1 MSYNYSMKKRAEILS
16 TQAFVLWLDLGQLGN
31 VVETSINI
39 LCLSSFNRGNK
50 VFSSA
55 SGISKIKVPKK
66 YLGACSLD
74 HRL

>member
-1 MSYNYSMKKRAEILS
+1 MKKRAEILS

-31 VVETSINI
+31 VVETSI
-39 LCLSSFNRGNK
+39 LKYLVFVYSFNRGNK

-74 HRL
+74 LRL